1 MISVSNTETKPLGT
15 AKDKDKDKEDEEE
28 TPAINKERAKHP
40 DPVCNGGITDQY
52 SWTQTLKDF
61 TLTIPVDD
69 DTKSK
74 QIQLD

>member
-15 AKDKDKDKEDEEE
+15 AKDKEDEEE

-74 QIQLD
+74 QIKLD